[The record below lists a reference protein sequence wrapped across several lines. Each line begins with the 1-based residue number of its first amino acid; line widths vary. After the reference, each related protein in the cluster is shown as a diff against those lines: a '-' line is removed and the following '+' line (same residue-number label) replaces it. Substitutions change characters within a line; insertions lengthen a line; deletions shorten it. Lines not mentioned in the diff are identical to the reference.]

1 MTLFPR
7 VSCIM
12 SIVNV
17 LGEVIPKSMLW
28 PSIFQTVIF
37 PISAF
42 SFVNELTY
50 FGLIPVCHFF
60 LHDGEFA
67 RNSPAFIIFYNSIND
82 ILALLN

>member
-50 FGLIPVCHFF
+50 FGLVPVRHFF
-60 LHDGEFA
+60 YMMGNLRE
-67 RNSPAFIIFYNSIND
+67 IV
-82 ILALLN
+82 LLL

>member
-1 MTLFPR
+1 MILFPR

-50 FGLIPVCHFF
+50 FGLVPVRHFF
-60 LHDGEFA
+60 YMMGNLRE
-67 RNSPAFIIFYNSIND
+67 IV
-82 ILALLN
+82 LLL